1 MQQARSFSV
10 DTDWG
15 SCRLAWT
22 DRGLAR
28 LRLQLLEVGDAEA
41 PKHAT
46 GDAPPPAALACIER
60 LRAYFTGAVVDFGD
74 IPLDQSGLTA
84 MDAAIY
90 AVLRAVPFGR
100 TTTYGELPEQA
111 GHPGAARAVGVAMA
125 RNPWPIVVPCHRV
138 LAKHGMLGGFSAP
151 GGVLTKRRLLEL
163 ERAKVESAMPTLPG
177 LFDGP

>member
-1 MQQARSFSV
+1 
-10 DTDWG
+10 
-15 SCRLAWT
+15 
-22 DRGLAR
+22 
-28 LRLQLLEVGDAEA
+28 
-41 PKHAT
+41 
-46 GDAPPPAALACIER
+46 
-60 LRAYFTGAVVDFGD
+60 
-74 IPLDQSGLTA
+74 

-90 AVLRAVPFGR
+90 AVLRTVPFGR
-100 TTTYGELPEQA
+100 TTTYGELAEQA

-163 ERAKVESAMPTLPG
+163 EGAKVDSAMPTLPG